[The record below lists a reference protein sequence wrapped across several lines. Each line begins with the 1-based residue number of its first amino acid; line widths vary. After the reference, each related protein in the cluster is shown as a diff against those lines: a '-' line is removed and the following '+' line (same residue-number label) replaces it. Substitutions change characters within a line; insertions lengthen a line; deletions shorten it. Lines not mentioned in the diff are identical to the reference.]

1 MEEKEMNRKN
11 KTVFIVIIIIL
22 VILLCI
28 GAFFLGRW
36 ITNKETNNETNNP
49 IEVSDA
55 IDSVL
60 PQDEDSEMLFYWTF
74 ADIYDYYVSPS
85 DNTEPIKINENFGF
99 VKIENNKLM
108 WNINNV
114 WVYDEVI
121 TDDVAIVDLEEHSGS
136 GWFTGYILTTND
148 NLYYV
153 SIDNVDAI
161 NIYPELIDGK
171 PSSNY
176 IISNQDIINITQKYY
191 DYGLSTIYGKE
202 KSNNLNTYKL
212 KRYYVY
218 REYSLEDFKKLL

>member
-1 MEEKEMNRKN
+1 MEEKEMNKKN

-22 VILLCI
+22 VILLCV

-49 IEVSDA
+49 IEVSDVLE
-55 IDSVL
+55 SVL
-60 PQDEDSEMLFYWTF
+60 P
-74 ADIYDYYVSPS
+74 S
-85 DNTEPIKINENFGF
+85 DNIISSVLYTEEDIDAYEFFEQNRTSYFDTGDAEFI
-99 VKIENNKLM
+99 KIENNKLM

-161 NIYPELIDGK
+161 NIYPELIERVTNAVRRMDYL
-171 PSSNY
+171 PIVVSLSFIAAL
-176 IISNQDIINITQKYY
+176 IISGAANIIYKILANGCNKIKILLRNQSRD
-191 DYGLSTIYGKE
+191 
-202 KSNNLNTYKL
+202 
-212 KRYYVY
+212 
-218 REYSLEDFKKLL
+218 